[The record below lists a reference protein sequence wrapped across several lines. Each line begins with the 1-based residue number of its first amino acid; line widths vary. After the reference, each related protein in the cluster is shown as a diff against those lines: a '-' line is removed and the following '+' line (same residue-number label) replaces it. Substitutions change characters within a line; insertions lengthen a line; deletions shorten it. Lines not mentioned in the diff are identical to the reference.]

1 MICRNFAAALVAAAL
16 GCCALALSAV
26 ASPPP
31 DYVLGPGQ
39 EARIRALLEAGGP
52 LDGRLEFQEAKVEVD
67 RIRVRYAAPGEGG
80 RVLEA
85 TLVHPS
91 DGVGHFAVAVSG
103 TSQDDVALVA
113 LRARVAAADF
123 DPWTRAGG
131 AIAAPG
137 GGGVDEIT
145 VAARREITEALRAWH
160 VGEEASARKRLD
172 DLRGSAS
179 RIGGARLELA
189 EAYWR
194 IGDGAVG
201 RSEAAIGRA
210 EADGRGDAVGK
221 VRGDVLGGADLTV
234 AAVTDVLRAFDA
246 LCEAGPVADAY
257 SAVGAQAKGL
267 ALLEQAAADPR
278 CDRALIA
285 LTDWLIDASRF
296 EEALRVSEPLM
307 ARSPDTADVR
317 ARRARALM
325 ALGRP
330 QEAAETLEPVAWA
343 SADSG
348 LISSLLGAYNRVPD
362 AAWQKAK
369 REELLKRAEAD
380 PDDHIAAF
388 LAGVLLHYEGQ
399 FERSDAMLRP
409 LLPIFGKQPR
419 LFIYLGMNA
428 FNLERRDEA
437 LALIEQAMTLE
448 APDPDVYYCRA
459 EIFRWTDP
467 ALALADLDRYLAE
480 ERGSATQNEKKTQRV
495 VRMRELL
502 AACVERGAPIPCAG
516 PWEHPRG
523 HEANRDPAPAAP
535 GDEAAPAEASAV
547 PWKWLG
553 AGGAL
558 ALGLLAAWT
567 VARRRRADG
576 PS

>member
-1 MICRNFAAALVAAAL
+1 MSLSLAARSVWATLW
-16 GCCALALSAV
+16 CCALGLGAAAAV
-26 ASPPP
+26 PSGH
-31 DYVLGPGQ
+31 VLGPGQ
-39 EARIRALLEAGGP
+39 EGRIRKLLETGGP
-52 LDGRLEFQEAKVEVD
+52 LDGRLVFQEAMVEAD
-67 RIRVRYAAPGEGG
+67 RIRVRFGVERDGAPG
-80 RVLEA
+80 LEA
-85 TLVHPS
+85 TLVYPA
-91 DGVGHFAVAVSG
+91 DGVGVFAVQVAG
-103 TSQDDVALVA
+103 TDSDIPALIA
-113 LRARVAAADF
+113 LRRRVAATDF
-123 DPWTRAGG
+123 DPWTRVGVQ
-131 AIAAPG
+131 AAPIEG
-137 GGGVDEIT
+137 ADETT
-145 VAARREITEALRAWH
+145 VAARRTIAEALRAWH
-160 VGEEASARKRLD
+160 VGEQAEARRRLD
-172 DLRGSAS
+172 DLRAGTSPV
-179 RIGGARLELA
+179 GEARLELA

-194 IGDGAVG
+194 IGDAAAGKAEGAL
-201 RSEAAIGRA
+201 GRA
-210 EADGRGDAVGK
+210 EADEKADAVGK
-221 VRGDVLGGADLTV
+221 VRGDLLSGADLTM
-234 AAVTDVLRAFDA
+234 AAVRDVLSAFDV
-246 LCEAGPVADAY
+246 LCEAGPVAEAY
-257 SAVGAQAKGL
+257 AAVGSRAKGL
-267 ALLEQAAADPR
+267 ELLEAAGGDPR
-278 CDRALIA
+278 CDRALIT

-296 EEALRVSEPLM
+296 EDALRVSEPLM
-307 ARSPDTADVR
+307 TRSPDTADVR

-362 AAWQKAK
+362 PAWQKAK
-369 REELLKRAEAD
+369 RQELLSRAEAD

-428 FNLERRDEA
+428 FNLGRRDEA

-459 EIFRWTDP
+459 EIFRWSDP

-480 ERGSATQNEKKTQRV
+480 ERGSATQNEKKTERV

-502 AACVERGAPIPCAG
+502 AACVERGDPIPCAG

-523 HEANRDPAPAAP
+523 HEANRDPLPAASADGDDAATGGP
-535 GDEAAPAEASAV
+535 GWTV
-547 PWKWLG
+547 W
-553 AGGAL
+553 AGLAL
-558 ALGLLAAWT
+558 AAAGLVAAWA

-576 PS
+576 RV